1 MAKDSHDLSLEKIAT
16 ERFNQ
21 LLDSLLER
29 EFTQGQ
35 IATKAGLPPQ
45 YLSDIKR
52 GQRPVTE
59 LVARRLGEEFDF
71 NYRWLMGTSDSMKSS
86 TSQPSVATGGNTILL
101 PILLFPIEGEP
112 RQHEEWKGVCV
123 ELTGVA
129 AGKVGLAKHPYV
141 LQFGNNDVEG
151 RLRQGDLI
159 LISQEP
165 HAAAE
170 IQVVRHRRKHFLAR
184 AKKDGGWSRVANGDT
199 LPSDCPASGHCIGI
213 VWAPLV

>member
-1 MAKDSHDLSLEKIAT
+1 MAKDMDDLSLEKIAT
-16 ERFNQ
+16 ERFKQ

-52 GQRPVTE
+52 GHRPVTE

-71 NYRWLMGTSDSMKSS
+71 NYRWLMGISDSMKSS
-86 TSQPSVATGGNTILL
+86 ISQPSVAAGGNTILL
-101 PILLFPIEGEP
+101 PILLFPIAGEP
-112 RQHEEWKGVCV
+112 RQHEGWKGVCV
-123 ELTGVA
+123 ELAGIA
-129 AGKVGLAKHPYV
+129 AGKVGLAKYPYV

-151 RLRQGDLI
+151 RLQQGDLV
-159 LISQEP
+159 LISQDP
-165 HAAAE
+165 NADAE
-170 IQVVRHRRKHFLAR
+170 IHVVSYRKKHFLAR
-184 AKKDGGWSRVANGDT
+184 AKKDGGWIRVANGDT

-213 VWAPLV
+213 VWSPLI